1 MAAAIPTL
9 LAFYPVIGD
18 KAGDGI
24 AGGPMDLRVLGQP
37 VEALFPRKRRW
48 AVEYKTHRKEAKWRR
63 RQKKHLFSFGLR

>member
-9 LAFYPVIGD
+9 LAFYPVIGY

-37 VEALFPRKRRW
+37 GEALTQEK
-48 AVEYKTHRKEAKWRR
+48 ANE
-63 RQKKHLFSFGLR
+63 Q